1 MFDIN
6 GDAVEVG
13 LPAALSISDA
23 ESCAI
28 CSANGMGLIQAPRF
42 ILAPYLNS
50 GALVEVL
57 SQWQPGPMPV
67 AAVFPH
73 RRQVALKARVFVE
86 WAAELLEKSPLFL
99 GNLDLGNPS
108 SSGYR
113 VDAEAPLID

>member
-1 MFDIN
+1 
-6 GDAVEVG
+6 
-13 LPAALSISDA
+13 
-23 ESCAI
+23 
-28 CSANGMGLIQAPRF
+28 
-42 ILAPYLNS
+42 
-50 GALVEVL
+50 
-57 SQWQPGPMPV
+57 
-67 AAVFPH
+67 VFPH